1 MKSLIRM
8 LLTVSWLFA
17 TLPAL
22 CEDRIDPT
30 FLHRFVPEIREKT
43 VDISTPTCHYKPI
56 FGEGDVDTNI
66 VKGVARFGIASIGN
80 QGASGLV
87 STPDE
92 EQVYVILEGAGVLSY
107 GEQRIQLRQNDYVY
121 LPPGITHGLSNPS
134 DQVCR
139 FIVMGFK
146 IPPGT
151 TIAHPEKVQLANI
164 NDVKKELVEGHPD
177 SVLYQL
183 LMGDTQSKRDRIAAG
198 NVLTSLFLMEFA
210 PGGTNLPHHH
220 ESEEEIYFVLEGSGE
235 MVAGG
240 GVSGIEGRN
249 PAGAGDAYFFRL
261 NCTVGFYNSSK
272 PPRAK
277 ILAVRSL
284 FPGCKR

>member
-1 MKSLIRM
+1 M
-8 LLTVSWLFA
+8 LLTLSWLLTA
-17 TLPAL
+17 VYASS
-22 CEDRIDPT
+22 EDHNIDPT
-30 FLHRFVPEIREKT
+30 FLHRFVPAIREKT

-56 FGEGDVDTNI
+56 FGEGDVDTHI
-66 VKGVARFGIASIGN
+66 VKGVARFGMASIGN
-80 QGASGLV
+80 QGTSGRV
-87 STPDE
+87 STPNE
-92 EQVYVILEGAGVLSY
+92 EQVYIILEGAGVLSY
-107 GEQRIQLRQNDYVY
+107 GDQRIQLRQNDYVY
-121 LPPGITHGLSNPS
+121 LPPGIEHGLSNPS
-134 DQVCR
+134 DQVWR

-151 TIAHPEKVQLANI
+151 MTARPEKLQLANI
-164 NDVKKELVEGHPD
+164 NEVKKELVEGHPD

-183 LMGDTQSKRDRIAAG
+183 LMGDSQSKRDRIAAG

-240 GVSGIEGRN
+240 GVSGIEGRY